1 MNTFRYKYSVRVSV
15 LFCTVFFSLTVLA
28 KIQPRDAY
36 VATSATYEVYGG
48 SYLLDEIPLN
58 TAVEFQNRFISGHR
72 DYCIRGESLPG
83 KTSPGDPD
91 NSHGYS
97 TYWKAWWLYTSPY
110 SHDSEGWI
118 NLNDYAQIKMVF
130 DYGSGSAN
138 IGQWFP
144 GRFGGGASSC
154 NPQRMEAGPTTPE
167 SEFAYG
173 KMYLRITK
181 RPADGV
187 IRLPNGPFMSS
198 YLAYS
203 DPIPTIGR
211 PSAPLMVFQ
220 LSGAEVIVPAA
231 CRWIGTSA
239 MEIDYGVMGRK
250 KGNIVRSRTPFL
262 QCDGEQNVRLSLFT
276 LRGTNTSDHA
286 AVDLTGTSAATAGE
300 VVGTGYVY
308 FADAGR
314 ELVTSF
320 SGEMQK
326 NFEIESVVDS
336 SEMPAGTFEGSAV
349 LTAYLE

>member
-1 MNTFRYKYSVRVSV
+1 MNTFRYKYSVKVSV

-36 VATSATYEVYGG
+36 VATSAKYAIYGG
-48 SYLLDEIPLN
+48 TYLLDEMPLN
-58 TAVEFQNRFISGHR
+58 TPIQFQNRYIDGYNGQCFK
-72 DYCIRGESLPG
+72 GESLPG
-83 KTSPGDPD
+83 KTSPNDPD
-91 NSHGYS
+91 DVDS
-97 TYWKAWWLYTSPY
+97 YWKAWWFYTSPY
-110 SHDSEGWI
+110 SQDSEGWI
-118 NLNDYAQIKMVF
+118 NLNDHAQIKMVF
-130 DYGSGSAN
+130 KNGRGSAD

-144 GRFGGGASSC
+144 GKFGGGEASCS
-154 NPQRMEAGPTTPE
+154 PLRMEAGPTFPE

-187 IRLPNGPFMSS
+187 VRLPDGPFMSL

-211 PSAPLMVFQ
+211 PSAPLLVFQ
-220 LSGAEVIVPAA
+220 LSGTEVIVPAT

-250 KGNIVRSRTPFL
+250 KGNIVRSKTPFL
-262 QCDGEQNVRLSLFT
+262 QCDGAQNVRLSLFT

-320 SGEMQK
+320 SGGMQK
-326 NFEIESVVDS
+326 NFEIESIVDS

>member
-1 MNTFRYKYSVRVSV
+1 MNKFQYKYFVKVSV
-15 LFCTVFFSLTVLA
+15 LFCTVFFSLTVSA

-36 VATSATYEVYGG
+36 VATSSEFYVFGG
-48 SYLLDEIPLN
+48 TTHLFGEISLN
-58 TAVEFQNRFISGHR
+58 TPIEFQYEYIHSQLS
-72 DYCIRGESLPG
+72 YCTRGESLPG
-83 KTSPGDPD
+83 KTSPIDPD
-91 NSHGYS
+91 GSHGQS

-110 SHDSEGWI
+110 LQDSEGWI
-118 NLNDYAQIKMVF
+118 NLNDYAQIKVVF
-130 DYGSGSAN
+130 KNGRGSAD

-144 GRFGGGASSC
+144 GGYGGGASSC
-154 NPQRMEAGPTTPE
+154 SPQRMEAGTTSPE

-187 IRLPNGPFMSS
+187 IRLPNGPFMSL

-203 DPIPTIGR
+203 DLIPTIGR
-211 PSAPLMVFQ
+211 PSAPVLVFQ
-220 LSGAEVIVPAA
+220 LSGTEVIVPAA
-231 CRWIGTSA
+231 CRWIGASA

-250 KGNIVRSRTPFL
+250 KRNTVRSRTPFL
-262 QCDGEQNVRLSLFT
+262 QCNGEQNVRLSLFA
-276 LRGTNTSDHA
+276 LRGINTSEHA
-286 AVDLTGTSAATAGE
+286 AVDLTGTATAGE

-326 NFEIESVVDS
+326 IFEIESVIDS